1 MKREGKRRGFMGS
14 TLNGSEILGIFL
26 SGMAII
32 LIIINIFLNFKNS
45 SNKDNNAK
53 LEELRSKLE
62 LLRSD
67 INRTEIGVNRIEGSV
82 REEISRNR
90 EEFGK
95 SREEMSRLL
104 KENREETA
112 TNFKSFGEIISN
124 NLENFSKQLQNLN
137 KINEEKYKSL
147 EDHSV
152 NHARENRA
160 EVMKLNVSIEEKLEK
175 IRETMENKL
184 KTLQDENSKKLEEM
198 RVTVDEK
205 LQASVEKRFNDSFK
219 MISERLDQVHKGL
232 GEMQTLANGV
242 GDLKKVLTNVK
253 TRGTLGEIQLG
264 SILEQ
269 ILSPEQYESNAV
281 TKPNSNERVEFAVK
295 LPGRNMDDEAVLL
308 PIDSKFPIEDYQRL
322 QDAYDRSPELTN
334 IEIESCAKQFEN
346 AVKKSA
352 KDIRDK
358 YINPPHTTDF
368 AILFVPT
375 EGLYAEILRRSGLFE
390 YLQRDLKISVV
401 GPSNLVAFLS
411 SLQMGFRTLA
421 IEKRSS
427 EVWDLLGAVKTEFGK
442 FGDVLDKTKKK
453 LEQAVDAIGS
463 AGTKSRAIER
473 KLRNVAEMPREQ
485 SKKLLGEI
493 LAEDEDAEEA
503 LNNSDGEFNDN

>member
-1 MKREGKRRGFMGS
+1 MLLANVKGNIMGS
-14 TLNGSEILGIFL
+14 TFNGVEIFALVISIVGIL
-26 SGMAII
+26 LI
-32 LIIINIFLNFKNS
+32 LVNIFFTFKNS
-45 SNKDNNAK
+45 SKRDNSAEIEDLK
-53 LEELRSKLE
+53 SKIDILKT
-62 LLRSD
+62 D
-67 INRTEIGVNRIEGSV
+67 INRTEVGVNRIESSV
-82 REEISRNR
+82 REEMVRNR
-90 EEFGK
+90 EEIARN
-95 SREEMSRLL
+95 REEMSKLL
-104 KENREETA
+104 KENREETS
-112 TNFKSFGEIISN
+112 TNFKNFGEIISN

-147 EDHSV
+147 EEHSV

-160 EVMKLNVSIEEKLEK
+160 EVMKLNSAIEEKLEK
-175 IRETMENKL
+175 IRETMEIKL

-281 TKPNSNERVEFAVK
+281 TKPNSSERVEFAVK
-295 LPGRNMDDEAVLL
+295 LPGRNMDDEALLL
-308 PIDSKFPIEDYQRL
+308 PIDSKFPMEDYQRL
-322 QDAYDRSPELTN
+322 QDAYDRSQELTN
-334 IEIESCAKQFEN
+334 IEIETCARQFEN

-427 EVWDLLGAVKTEFGK
+427 EVWDLLGAVKSEFGK

-493 LAEDEDAEEA
+493 LAEGEEDEYIH
-503 LNNSDGEFNDN
+503 SDDSEDSI